1 MIEERV
7 LVVDDEPG
15 MKEFLKI
22 MLEKMGYQA
31 DAADSGEDAIKRL
44 EQGKYKLVICDLKMP
59 RISGMEVLRRSK
71 EVNPEVPVIMITAF
85 GTAESAVEAMKLG
98 AYDYISKPFKV
109 DEIQLVINK
118 ALEKARLLE
127 ENIQLKRELK
137 NKYGFHQLIGL
148 SEPMRKIYE
157 IIRQTAPTKSNILI
171 SGESG
176 TGKELVAKAIHYNSP
191 RRNHPLLT
199 VNCASIPESLLES
212 ELFGHTRGAFTG
224 AYQSKRGVFELADQ
238 GSIFLDEIS
247 EMTPGLQAK
256 LLRVI
261 EDKSFRKVGGEQ
273 ELKVDVRIIAATNR
287 DIEKEIKTGRFRED
301 LFYRLNVIH
310 IHLPPLRERKE
321 DIPILAQHFL
331 EKYSA
336 EMKKPIR
343 KISKEAEEML
353 IKYHWP
359 GNVREL
365 ENVIERAVSME
376 KTEAILPESITEK
389 VRCPENVLDLA
400 SSFQIPSQ
408 GINLEKTME
417 NLERKMLK
425 EALLQSRGNQTRAA
439 ELLGLSFRS
448 FRYRIKKLGIDQE
461 MGLKNEDEE
470 KEQEPNHSEKN

>member
-448 FRYRIKKLGIDQE
+448 FRYRIKKLGIDKE

>member
-1 MIEERV
+1 
-7 LVVDDEPG
+7 
-15 MKEFLKI
+15 
-22 MLEKMGYQA
+22 
-31 DAADSGEDAIKRL
+31 
-44 EQGKYKLVICDLKMP
+44 
-59 RISGMEVLRRSK
+59 
-71 EVNPEVPVIMITAF
+71 
-85 GTAESAVEAMKLG
+85 
-98 AYDYISKPFKV
+98 
-109 DEIQLVINK
+109 
-118 ALEKARLLE
+118 
-127 ENIQLKRELK
+127 
-137 NKYGFHQLIGL
+137 
-148 SEPMRKIYE
+148 
-157 IIRQTAPTKSNILI
+157 
-171 SGESG
+171 
-176 TGKELVAKAIHYNSP
+176 
-191 RRNHPLLT
+191 
-199 VNCASIPESLLES
+199 
-212 ELFGHTRGAFTG
+212 
-224 AYQSKRGVFELADQ
+224 VFELADQ